1 MVAALMATSV
11 VLFACGGSD
20 DSDSSSS
27 TQLAGVNADTCGDI
41 IYDGEGDPEALIV
54 SDLPL
59 QGDSEDRSKQMN
71 DAIEQVLDDSEWMAG
86 DTKVAFQAC
95 DDSLA
100 DTGLWDEQTCK
111 DNATAYDAQA
121 EVLGVIGTYN
131 SGCAEAMIPILNKSS
146 LAMVSP
152 GNTAVC
158 LTETASSCEN
168 GTPDSLYPSGDR
180 NYARVVPNDA
190 AQGAGLVTFA
200 KKQGYDNVAV
210 LYAADDPTSLGQ
222 AETFTNSAK
231 PGGVTISANESWDPK
246 AKDYT
251 ALMKKVG
258 KTNPDAI
265 LLAGLTEQNGGQ
277 LIKDKVS
284 VLGAND
290 ADVALMAPDGFA
302 QQSTIDEAGTAAKGM
317 FASVP
322 GRAPD
327 LLPGPGKEL
336 VDEISDE
343 VDGAAVEVYA
353 PYAGQAADVMLQAIA
368 AGSTQRADITK
379 ALFGLKITDGITG
392 SFEITETGDPS
403 VGPIT
408 INEASDKFTP
418 KEVVEPAPNLVKAAR
433 G

>member
-11 VLFACGGSD
+11 VLFACGGDD
-20 DSDSSSS
+20 DSDS
-27 TQLAGVNADTCGDI
+27 TTALAGVSADTCGDV
-41 IYDGEGDPEALIV
+41 IYDGDGDPDALIV

-131 SGCAEAMIPILNKSS
+131 SGCAEAMIPILNKSA

-200 KKQGYDNVAV
+200 KGQGFGNVAV

-231 PGGVTISANESWDPK
+231 PGGVNVVANESWDPK

-251 ALMKKVG
+251 ALMKKIG

-277 LIKDKVS
+277 LIKDKAS

-290 ADVALMAPDGFA
+290 GDVALMAPDGFA
-302 QQSTIDEAGTAAKGM
+302 QQSTIDEAGAASKGM

-322 GRAPD
+322 GRAPE

-368 AGSTQRADITK
+368 AGGTTRADITK
-379 ALFGLKITDGITG
+379 ALYGLKITDGITG